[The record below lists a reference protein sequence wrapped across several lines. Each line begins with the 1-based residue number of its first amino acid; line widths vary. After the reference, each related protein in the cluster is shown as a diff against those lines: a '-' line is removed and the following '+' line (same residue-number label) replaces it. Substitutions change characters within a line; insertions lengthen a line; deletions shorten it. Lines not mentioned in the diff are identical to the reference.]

1 MKEEHECKN
10 NMKERHNKNVK
21 KKHGHIISAKEE
33 HGCNRSVNK
42 GHNNS
47 QKKKNTSNPRKKV

>member
-1 MKEEHECKN
+1 LN
-10 NMKERHNKNVK
+10 ERNNKNVK

-47 QKKKNTSNPRKKV
+47 SKKNTSIPRKRV